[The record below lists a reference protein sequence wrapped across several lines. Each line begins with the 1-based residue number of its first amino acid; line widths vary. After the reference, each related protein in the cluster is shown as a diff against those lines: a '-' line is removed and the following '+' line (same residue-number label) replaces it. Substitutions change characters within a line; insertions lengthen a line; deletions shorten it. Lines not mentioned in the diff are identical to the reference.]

1 MSPWKLQ
8 ISQGFSICAPMITS
22 ALSSL
27 SKSQFLDPLH
37 QQREKMKIWRKN
49 HGPQWF
55 IRRLMDSSK
64 WRTWESKSWIWTV
77 KTQRFFKIE
86 HRNILDHWTLETEV
100 ESLKEQDRENR
111 IMNVTTC
118 THVKVLEIEL
128 QEEEAD
134 GLILLPS
141 FLHWK
146 LSWSPSNKESDWFSF
161 SKFSPFTIIMDLAC
175 KNRLTYLSWWFKVHW
190 GCAPIPCASRVHH

>member
-1 MSPWKLQ
+1 
-8 ISQGFSICAPMITS
+8 MIHLETHW
-22 ALSSL
+22 
-27 SKSQFLDPLH
+27 FF
-37 QQREKMKIWRKN
+37 KMK
-49 HGPQWF
+49 
-55 IRRLMDSSK
+55 
-64 WRTWESKSWIWTV
+64 TWENKSWIWTV

-100 ESLKEQDRENR
+100 ESLKEQDRENH
-111 IMNVTTC
+111 IMNVSTC

-146 LSWSPSNKESDWFSF
+146 LSWSPSNKQSDWFSF
-161 SKFSPFTIIMDLAC
+161 SKLSPLTIIMDLAC
-175 KNRLTYLSWWFKVHW
+175 KNRLTYLPWWFEVRC
-190 GCAPIPCASRVHH
+190 GCPPIPHAWRVLQLCLQHHSDYYYASKFMSHQQPNQSCNKI